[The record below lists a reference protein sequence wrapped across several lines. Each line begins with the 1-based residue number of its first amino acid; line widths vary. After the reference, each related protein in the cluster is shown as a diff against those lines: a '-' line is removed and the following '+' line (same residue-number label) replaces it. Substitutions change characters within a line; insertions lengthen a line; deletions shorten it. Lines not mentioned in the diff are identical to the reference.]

1 MYTLCWGSCLLVE
14 LWAHLQGLCHS
25 VLTALRYSCCEN
37 IRGATRSSR
46 SWSTSGRQSISDHGT
61 KLQWPP
67 KKSQGAGAEVWV
79 LGGWRCQPLEI
90 LWTAPCW
97 GLGGKL

>member
-25 VLTALRYSCCEN
+25 VLTALRCSCCEN

-46 SWSTSGRQSISDHGT
+46 S
-61 KLQWPP
+61 
-67 KKSQGAGAEVWV
+67 
-79 LGGWRCQPLEI
+79 C
-90 LWTAPCW
+90 
-97 GLGGKL
+97 